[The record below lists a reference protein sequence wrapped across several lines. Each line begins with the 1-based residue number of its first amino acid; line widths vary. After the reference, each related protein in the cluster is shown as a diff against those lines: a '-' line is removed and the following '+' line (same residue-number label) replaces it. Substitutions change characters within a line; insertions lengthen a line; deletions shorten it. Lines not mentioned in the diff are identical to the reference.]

1 MVEDDLAST
10 SLEVDLLDLNMLICF
25 GARANGKRIR
35 SPAAGRD
42 REHGGAIAGD
52 CPGISQAAQPR
63 AFNGG
68 LRMLDARRICCAA
81 ISRLPA
87 SSKGYVPIEHAIFRD
102 PGLDCRGPVLKV
114 PRSAHDYRRGPR
126 QWAACNATTSRDG
139 PDCLRVRC
147 RAHDGRGE
155 KAIKMIDRQVL
166 G

>member
-68 LRMLDARRICCAA
+68 LRMLDAGRICA
-81 ISRLPA
+81 
-87 SSKGYVPIEHAIFRD
+87 
-102 PGLDCRGPVLKV
+102 
-114 PRSAHDYRRGPR
+114 PRSHGFGLVERICAHR
-126 QWAACNATTSRDG
+126 ACDL
-139 PDCLRVRC
+139 P
-147 RAHDGRGE
+147 
-155 KAIKMIDRQVL
+155 
-166 G
+166 